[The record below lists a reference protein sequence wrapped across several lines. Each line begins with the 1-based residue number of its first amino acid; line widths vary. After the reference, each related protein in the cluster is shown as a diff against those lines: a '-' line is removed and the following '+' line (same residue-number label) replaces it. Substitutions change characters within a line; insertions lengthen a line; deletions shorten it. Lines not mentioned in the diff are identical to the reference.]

1 MNNKMENCGTQELRK
16 VASSAAT
23 SNSTE
28 IGSQGHAYLME
39 FGWNYVVRRLSSIQ
53 DYYYFYFQM
62 KRKL

>member
-16 VASSAAT
+16 VASSAAAT

-39 FGWNYVVRRLSSIQ
+39 FG
-53 DYYYFYFQM
+53 
-62 KRKL
+62 